1 MGKKYFLFDDLCLPG
16 HNHLEINFQ
25 FQNTEYNLYLEINFQ
40 FRNTDLILKSI
51 LNYRKIKIGT
61 ANRNSDLFLLNAH
74 IEARITGRFADVRKR
89 LQ

>member
-51 LNYRKIKIGT
+51 FISGKNK
-61 ANRNSDLFLLNAH
+61 NRNCKPQF
-74 IEARITGRFADVRKR
+74 RFIFTERTH
-89 LQ
+89 

>member
-40 FRNTDLILKSI
+40 FRNTEIIFHFWEK
-51 LNYRKIKIGT
+51 
-61 ANRNSDLFLLNAH
+61 
-74 IEARITGRFADVRKR
+74 
-89 LQ
+89 